1 LYKNTL
7 AYTIMKIA
15 IYSRGLENNQL
26 QDIEQLITTLEKHQV
41 EAVFFQD
48 FFNLFYSAIKINGKY
63 STFTSSEDLDPSIDC
78 MISLGG
84 DGTLLDTVTL
94 VKDSGIPVLGIN
106 YGRLGFL
113 ASIGKENLNAAI
125 EALLNRK
132 YVLDKRTL
140 LHLDANI
147 PIFNDMPYAL
157 NEFTLHKKDT
167 SPMIKIHTY
176 LNGEFLNTYW
186 ADGLIVA
193 TPTGSTGYS
202 LSCNGPVVFPDSA
215 SFVITPVAPHNLNI
229 RPIIVPENT
238 VVSFEVE
245 GRTDGFLCTL
255 DSRREL
261 VTKDIQLAVKK
272 ESFGINLVRLHENNF
287 LQTLRNKLSW
297 GLDKRN

>member
-1 LYKNTL
+1 M
-7 AYTIMKIA
+7 I
-15 IYSRGLENNQL
+15 
-26 QDIEQLITTLEKHQV
+26 LI
-41 EAVFFQD
+41 F
-48 FFNLFYSAIKINGKY
+48 
-63 STFTSSEDLDPSIDC
+63 SIDC
-78 MISLGG
+78 LISLGG

-94 VKDSGIPVLGIN
+94 VKETGIPVLGIN

-113 ASIGKENLNAAI
+113 ANIGKEELHSAL
-125 EALLNRK
+125 EALVQRK

-140 LHLDANI
+140 LHLDADI
-147 PIFNDMPYAL
+147 PLFDDCPYAL
-157 NEFTLHKKDT
+157 NEFSLHKKDT
-167 SPMIKIHTY
+167 SPMIKVHTY

-202 LSCNGPVVFPDSA
+202 LSCNGPVVFPESA

-229 RPIIVPENT
+229 RPIIVPDNT
-238 VVSFEVE
+238 IVSFEIE

-261 VTKDIQLAVKK
+261 VPKEIQLAVKK
-272 ESFGINLVRLHENNF
+272 ETFGINLIRFNENNF

>member
-1 LYKNTL
+1 
-7 AYTIMKIA
+7 MKIA
-15 IYSRGLENNQL
+15 IYSRGIENNQL
-26 QDIEQLITTLEKHQV
+26 QDIELLIKELAAYDV
-41 EAVFFQD
+41 EPVFFQD
-48 FFNLFYSAIKINGKY
+48 FFNLFYSAVNITGNY
-63 STFTSSEDLDPSIDC
+63 STFSSSADLDLTIDC

-94 VKDSGIPVLGIN
+94 VKDTGIPVLGIN

-113 ASIGKENLNAAI
+113 ASIGKEELHS
-125 EALLNRK
+125 ALHALVNRK

-140 LHLDANI
+140 LHLDANMPVFDDI
-147 PIFNDMPYAL
+147 PYAL

-229 RPIIVPENT
+229 RPIIVPDNT
-238 VVSFEVE
+238 IVSFEIE

-261 VTKDIQLAVKK
+261 VTKEIQLAVKK
-272 ESFGINLVRLHENNF
+272 ENFGINLIRLNENNF

>member
-1 LYKNTL
+1 
-7 AYTIMKIA
+7 MRIA
-15 IYSRGLENNQL
+15 IYSRGIENNKIE
-26 QDIEQLITTLEKHQV
+26 DIELLLSLLLKHGI
-41 EAVFFQD
+41 EPVFYQD
-48 FFNLFYSAIKINGKY
+48 FFNQFYSAVDLEGSY
-63 STFTSSEDLDPSIDC
+63 STFNSSGDMINNIDC
-78 MISLGG
+78 LISLGG
-84 DGTLLDTVTL
+84 DGTLLDTVSL
-94 VKDSGIPVLGIN
+94 VKDTGIPVLGIN

-113 ASIGKENLNAAI
+113 ANIGREEINAAV
-125 EALLNRK
+125 EALAERK

-147 PIFNDMPYAL
+147 PLFGDVPYAM
-157 NEFTLHKKDT
+157 NEFTLHKSDT

-186 ADGLIVA
+186 ADGLIVS

-215 SFVITPVAPHNLNI
+215 SLVITPVSPHNLNV
-229 RPIIVPENT
+229 RPIVVPDNN

-245 GRTDGFLCTL
+245 GRTDNFICSM

-261 VTKDIQLAVKK
+261 VPKEVQLAVKK
-272 ESFGINLVRLHENNF
+272 EDFGINLIRINENNF